1 MIIPARYMKPID
13 PEARKKLYEHQQKV
27 LKGRKKLR
35 TFDASSN
42 LYQMT
47 NLAK

>member
-27 LKGRKKLR
+27 LKDQKKSAL
-35 TFDASSN
+35 
-42 LYQMT
+42 LMP
-47 NLAK
+47 LPI